1 MPCMTQIKI
10 MNTEKQIYEKYDKE
24 EGCRPSWVGGPGLE
38 IGHIPIKKY
47 SHRKYRQK
55 FHFDL

>member
-1 MPCMTQIKI
+1 MTQIKI